1 MDPATQN
8 FQATSTSIDASN
20 LHKEL
25 SYAGLLGGQIA
36 TPIVGAEVE
45 ESSPS
50 NTGDRSLLS
59 TSTSIDASNL
69 HKELSYADLLGG
81 NIATPIV
88 GAEAEEPSPSN
99 MGNQSLWSA
108 LPAFIKPLP
117 NYLEP
122 CDIDYLSSKGALTL
136 PPAKLQEEL
145 INCYILYVHPFLP
158 VVDLVELLRAL
169 YYPSAPQRS
178 KISILLYQAI
188 MFAGVSFIG
197 SEKVKD
203 LGFAAERDARK
214 AYHDK
219 TRVSDLSFYSQ

>member
-8 FQATSTSIDASN
+8 SQATSTSIDAST
-20 LHKEL
+20 LHNEL
-25 SYAGLLGGQIA
+25 SYADFLGGQIA
-36 TPIVGAEVE
+36 TPIVRAEVGE
-45 ESSPS
+45 PSPS
-50 NTGDRSLLS
+50 KTGDKSLLS
-59 TSTSIDASNL
+59 TSSSIDASNL
-69 HKELSYADLLGG
+69 HKELSYADLLGAK
-81 NIATPIV
+81 IATPII

-99 MGNQSLWSA
+99 MGDRSPLSA

-122 CDIDYLSSKGALTL
+122 CDIEYLSSKGALTL
-136 PPAKLQEEL
+136 PPAKLQKEL
-145 INCYILYVHPFLP
+145 VNSYLLYVHPFLP
-158 VVDLVELLRAL
+158 VVDLVELLGAL
-169 YYPSAPQRS
+169 YCPSAPQRS

-197 SEKVKD
+197 SEKVKE

-219 TRVSDLSFYSQ
+219 TRVSNPSLDPQ